1 MKGQWKGIAS
11 QEHRFKDECGFEL
24 AISDPTG
31 LKLMTQKGKVE
42 DHNFQGSSEETKG
55 NLYSITRTV
64 ENKWGQVQGGEG
76 IAGVYTTGLCSV
88 CSDILSGISKAI
100 M

>member
-1 MKGQWKGIAS
+1 MDVVLS
-11 QEHRFKDECGFEL
+11 V

-55 NLYSITRTV
+55 NLSRTV

-76 IAGVYTTGLCSV
+76 IAGVYTKGLCSV

-100 M
+100 R

>member
-1 MKGQWKGIAS
+1 MDVVLS
-11 QEHRFKDECGFEL
+11 L
-24 AISDPTG
+24 ALNDPTG

-76 IAGVYTTGLCSV
+76 IAGVYTKGLCSV